1 METYYTDKERKFV
14 ISAFREL
21 RIALADDLSYPEI
34 RRIEDI
40 IKGGIAA
47 GKAHRDKYGINPS
60 VRHLNTALLLSRYV
74 GADRNM
80 IIATLLYQIC
90 SDDYFSLEDVK
101 AEFGDDVRSII
112 HGLKNV
118 ADLYKKQTTQR
129 DENFSK
135 LMMAFAENIRVIIIM
150 IVDRLALMKAINHHP
165 NQKFVFDIAS
175 ESLYLYAPL
184 AHRLGLYKI
193 KSELEDMSLKYTNRD
208 LYTQIAHKLNE
219 SKQERDKYIAEFIA
233 PIKKKLEDDG
243 FKFEI
248 KGRTKSIY
256 SIWNKMRKQ
265 NAELKDIYDLFA
277 IRIIIDT
284 PLKNERSDCW
294 KAFAIVT
301 DMFKPNPSRLKDW
314 ISIPKSNGYESLHT
328 TVTGPG
334 QRWVEVQI
342 RTQRMDEIAEKGL
355 AAHFKYKGVKSE
367 KSLDDWMAN
376 VRDLLETSGKDT
388 PEIMKKMNMDVYD
401 KEVFIFTPKG
411 DLFRLPLGATILDFA
426 FAIHS
431 KIGCSCI
438 GGKVNGKTHKINY
451 ELKNGDTVEVLTSST
466 QQPKQQWLSIVTTS
480 KAKNKI
486 RQSLNEISNRS
497 AEFAKELLQRRF
509 KNRKIEIEEAI
520 LTKVIKRLGYKT
532 ATDFYNEIS
541 SEKLDIGQIVDSY
554 VALKEKEDET
564 QQIASSRS
572 AQEFVMQPPAL
583 SSSESS
589 DVVIIGE
596 GIKGINFKLSKCCM
610 PIQGDDIMGFIAS
623 DGAIKI
629 HKRGCPNARHLMNRY
644 PYRTIKAAWSE
655 IVGGNQFAVPLS
667 IIGNDDIGIV
677 NNITSLI
684 TKEKSV
690 SLRSIAIDSNDGLFQ
705 GRLVVGVNDTVSLNN
720 LIKKITAIKGVKS
733 MQQTNYID
741 NLLSRGFDS

>member
-150 IVDRLALMKAINHHP
+150 IVDRLALMKAINNHP

-431 KIGCSCI
+431 KIGCTCI

-541 SEKLDIGQIVDSY
+541 SEKLDIGQIVDNY

-572 AQEFVMQPPAL
+572 AQEFVMQPPTL

-720 LIKKITAIKGVKS
+720 LIKKITAIKGVKDVRR
-733 MQQTNYID
+733 N
-741 NLLSRGFDS
+741 N

>member
-431 KIGCSCI
+431 KIGCTCI

-497 AEFAKELLQRRF
+497 AEFAKELLKRRF

-720 LIKKITAIKGVKS
+720 LIKKITAIKGVKDVRR
-733 MQQTNYID
+733 N
-741 NLLSRGFDS
+741 N

>member
-431 KIGCSCI
+431 KIGCTCI

-629 HKRGCPNARHLMNRY
+629 HKRGCPNARHLMSRY

-684 TKEKSV
+684 TKEKRV

-720 LIKKITAIKGVKS
+720 LIKKITAIKGVKDVRR
-733 MQQTNYID
+733 N
-741 NLLSRGFDS
+741 N

>member
-655 IVGGNQFAVPLS
+655 FVGGNQFAVPLS

-720 LIKKITAIKGVKS
+720 LIKKITAIKGVKDVRR
-733 MQQTNYID
+733 N
-741 NLLSRGFDS
+741 N

>member
-431 KIGCSCI
+431 KIGSTCI

-497 AEFAKELLQRRF
+497 AEFAEELLQRRF

-705 GRLVVGVNDTVSLNN
+705 GRLVVGGNDTVSLNN
-720 LIKKITAIKGVKS
+720 LIKKITAIKGVKDVRR
-733 MQQTNYID
+733 N
-741 NLLSRGFDS
+741 N

>member
-431 KIGCSCI
+431 KIGCTCI

-572 AQEFVMQPPAL
+572 AQGFVMQPPAL

-720 LIKKITAIKGVKS
+720 LIKKITAIKGVKDVRR
-733 MQQTNYID
+733 N
-741 NLLSRGFDS
+741 N

>member
-334 QRWVEVQI
+334 QRWVEGQI

-431 KIGCSCI
+431 KIGCTCI

-541 SEKLDIGQIVDSY
+541 SEKLDIGQIVDNY

-572 AQEFVMQPPAL
+572 AQEFVMQPPTL

-720 LIKKITAIKGVKS
+720 LIKKITAIKGVKDVRR
-733 MQQTNYID
+733 N
-741 NLLSRGFDS
+741 N

>member
-294 KAFAIVT
+294 KDFAIVT

-431 KIGCSCI
+431 KIGCTCI

-720 LIKKITAIKGVKS
+720 LIKKITAIKGVKDVRR
-733 MQQTNYID
+733 N
-741 NLLSRGFDS
+741 N

>member
-60 VRHLNTALLLSRYV
+60 VRHLNTSLLLSRYV

-431 KIGCSCI
+431 KIGCTCI

-480 KAKNKI
+480 KSKNKI

-541 SEKLDIGQIVDSY
+541 SEKLDIGLIVDSY

-720 LIKKITAIKGVKS
+720 LIKKITAIKGVKDVRR
-733 MQQTNYID
+733 N
-741 NLLSRGFDS
+741 N

>member
-431 KIGCSCI
+431 KIGCTCI

-541 SEKLDIGQIVDSY
+541 SEKLDIGQIVDNY

-564 QQIASSRS
+564 QQIAPSRS
-572 AQEFVMQPPAL
+572 AQEFVMQPPTL

-720 LIKKITAIKGVKS
+720 LIKKITAIKGVKDVRR
-733 MQQTNYID
+733 N
-741 NLLSRGFDS
+741 N

>member
-40 IKGGIAA
+40 IRGGIAA

-431 KIGCSCI
+431 KIGCTCI

-572 AQEFVMQPPAL
+572 AQEFVMQPSAL

-720 LIKKITAIKGVKS
+720 LIKKITAIKGVKDVRR
-733 MQQTNYID
+733 N
-741 NLLSRGFDS
+741 N

>member
-431 KIGCSCI
+431 KIGCTCI

-629 HKRGCPNARHLMNRY
+629 HKCGCPNARHLMNRY

-720 LIKKITAIKGVKS
+720 LIKKITAIKGVKDVRR
-733 MQQTNYID
+733 N
-741 NLLSRGFDS
+741 N

>member
-431 KIGCSCI
+431 KIGCTCI

-554 VALKEKEDET
+554 VALKEKEAET
-564 QQIASSRS
+564 HQIASSRS

-720 LIKKITAIKGVKS
+720 LIKKITAIKGVKDVRR
-733 MQQTNYID
+733 N
-741 NLLSRGFDS
+741 N

>member
-431 KIGCSCI
+431 KIGCTCI

-541 SEKLDIGQIVDSY
+541 SEKLDIGQIVDNY
-554 VALKEKEDET
+554 VALKGKEDET

-572 AQEFVMQPPAL
+572 AQEFVMQPPTL

-720 LIKKITAIKGVKS
+720 LIKKITAIKGVKDVRR
-733 MQQTNYID
+733 N
-741 NLLSRGFDS
+741 N

>member
-90 SDDYFSLEDVK
+90 SDDYFSLGDVK

-265 NAELKDIYDLFA
+265 NAE
-277 IRIIIDT
+277 
-284 PLKNERSDCW
+284 
-294 KAFAIVT
+294 
-301 DMFKPNPSRLKDW
+301 
-314 ISIPKSNGYESLHT
+314 
-328 TVTGPG
+328 
-334 QRWVEVQI
+334 
-342 RTQRMDEIAEKGL
+342 
-355 AAHFKYKGVKSE
+355 
-367 KSLDDWMAN
+367 
-376 VRDLLETSGKDT
+376 
-388 PEIMKKMNMDVYD
+388 
-401 KEVFIFTPKG
+401 
-411 DLFRLPLGATILDFA
+411 
-426 FAIHS
+426 
-431 KIGCSCI
+431 
-438 GGKVNGKTHKINY
+438 
-451 ELKNGDTVEVLTSST
+451 
-466 QQPKQQWLSIVTTS
+466 
-480 KAKNKI
+480 
-486 RQSLNEISNRS
+486 
-497 AEFAKELLQRRF
+497 
-509 KNRKIEIEEAI
+509 
-520 LTKVIKRLGYKT
+520 
-532 ATDFYNEIS
+532 
-541 SEKLDIGQIVDSY
+541 
-554 VALKEKEDET
+554 
-564 QQIASSRS
+564 
-572 AQEFVMQPPAL
+572 
-583 SSSESS
+583 
-589 DVVIIGE
+589 
-596 GIKGINFKLSKCCM
+596 
-610 PIQGDDIMGFIAS
+610 
-623 DGAIKI
+623 
-629 HKRGCPNARHLMNRY
+629 HL
-644 PYRTIKAAWSE
+644 
-655 IVGGNQFAVPLS
+655 
-667 IIGNDDIGIV
+667 
-677 NNITSLI
+677 
-684 TKEKSV
+684 
-690 SLRSIAIDSNDGLFQ
+690 
-705 GRLVVGVNDTVSLNN
+705 
-720 LIKKITAIKGVKS
+720 
-733 MQQTNYID
+733 
-741 NLLSRGFDS
+741 

>member
-1 METYYTDKERKFV
+1 MEIKIMETYYTDKERKFV

-431 KIGCSCI
+431 KIGCTCI

-720 LIKKITAIKGVKS
+720 LIKKITAIKGVKDVRR
-733 MQQTNYID
+733 N
-741 NLLSRGFDS
+741 N

>member
-90 SDDYFSLEDVK
+90 SDNYFSLEDVK

-150 IVDRLALMKAINHHP
+150 IVDRLALMKAINHHS

-431 KIGCSCI
+431 KIGCTCI

-720 LIKKITAIKGVKS
+720 LIKKITAIKGVKDVRR
-733 MQQTNYID
+733 N
-741 NLLSRGFDS
+741 N

>member
-118 ADLYKKQTTQR
+118 ADLYMKQTTQR

-431 KIGCSCI
+431 KIGCTCI

-720 LIKKITAIKGVKS
+720 LIKKITAIKGVKDVRR
-733 MQQTNYID
+733 N
-741 NLLSRGFDS
+741 N

>member
-431 KIGCSCI
+431 KIGCTCI

-466 QQPKQQWLSIVTTS
+466 QLPKQQWLSIVTTS

-720 LIKKITAIKGVKS
+720 LIKKITAIKGVKDVRR
-733 MQQTNYID
+733 N
-741 NLLSRGFDS
+741 N

>member
-431 KIGCSCI
+431 KIGCTCI

-705 GRLVVGVNDTVSLNN
+705 GRIVVGVNDTVSLNN
-720 LIKKITAIKGVKS
+720 LIKKITAIKGVKDVRR
-733 MQQTNYID
+733 N
-741 NLLSRGFDS
+741 N

>member
-1 METYYTDKERKFV
+1 MGTYYTDKERKFV

-431 KIGCSCI
+431 KIGCTCI

-541 SEKLDIGQIVDSY
+541 SEKLDIGQIVDNY

-572 AQEFVMQPPAL
+572 AQEFVMQPPTL

-720 LIKKITAIKGVKS
+720 LIKKITAIKGVKDVRR
-733 MQQTNYID
+733 N
-741 NLLSRGFDS
+741 N

>member
-388 PEIMKKMNMDVYD
+388 PEIMKKMNLDVYD

-431 KIGCSCI
+431 KIGCTCI

-720 LIKKITAIKGVKS
+720 LIKKITAIKGVKDVRR
-733 MQQTNYID
+733 N
-741 NLLSRGFDS
+741 N

>member
-208 LYTQIAHKLNE
+208 LYTRIAHKLNE

-431 KIGCSCI
+431 KIGCTCI

-554 VALKEKEDET
+554 VALKEKEAET

-690 SLRSIAIDSNDGLFQ
+690 SLRSIAIDSNDGMFQ

-720 LIKKITAIKGVKS
+720 LIKKITAIKGVKDVRR
-733 MQQTNYID
+733 N
-741 NLLSRGFDS
+741 N

>member
-265 NAELKDIYDLFA
+265 NTELKDIYDLFA

-411 DLFRLPLGATILDFA
+411 DLFRLLLGATILDFA

-431 KIGCSCI
+431 KIGCTCI

-541 SEKLDIGQIVDSY
+541 SEKLDIGQIVDNY

-572 AQEFVMQPPAL
+572 AQEFVMQPPTL

-720 LIKKITAIKGVKS
+720 LIKKITAIKGVKDVRR
-733 MQQTNYID
+733 N
-741 NLLSRGFDS
+741 N

>member
-411 DLFRLPLGATILDFA
+411 DLFRLPLGATILDFS

-431 KIGCSCI
+431 KIGCTCI

-720 LIKKITAIKGVKS
+720 LIKKITAIKGVKDVRR
-733 MQQTNYID
+733 N
-741 NLLSRGFDS
+741 N

>member
-277 IRIIIDT
+277 IRLIIDT
-284 PLKNERSDCW
+284 PLKNERSACW

-431 KIGCSCI
+431 KIGCTCI

-596 GIKGINFKLSKCCM
+596 GIKGINFKLSKCCI

-720 LIKKITAIKGVKS
+720 LIKKITAIKGVKDVRR
-733 MQQTNYID
+733 N
-741 NLLSRGFDS
+741 N

>member
-90 SDDYFSLEDVK
+90 SDDYFSLGDVK

-431 KIGCSCI
+431 KIGCTCI

-720 LIKKITAIKGVKS
+720 LIKKITAIKGVKDVRR
-733 MQQTNYID
+733 N
-741 NLLSRGFDS
+741 N

>member
-411 DLFRLPLGATILDFA
+411 DLFRLPLEATILDFA

-431 KIGCSCI
+431 KIGCTCI

-541 SEKLDIGQIVDSY
+541 SEKLDIGQIVDNY

-572 AQEFVMQPPAL
+572 AQEFVMQPPTL

-720 LIKKITAIKGVKS
+720 LIKKITAIKGVKDVRR
-733 MQQTNYID
+733 N
-741 NLLSRGFDS
+741 N

>member
-40 IKGGIAA
+40 IRGGIAA

-431 KIGCSCI
+431 KIGCTCI

-554 VALKEKEDET
+554 VALKEKEDEP

-720 LIKKITAIKGVKS
+720 LIKKITAIKGVKDVRR
-733 MQQTNYID
+733 N
-741 NLLSRGFDS
+741 N

>member
-334 QRWVEVQI
+334 QHWVEVQI

-431 KIGCSCI
+431 KIGCTCI

-720 LIKKITAIKGVKS
+720 LIKKITAIKGVKDVRR
-733 MQQTNYID
+733 N
-741 NLLSRGFDS
+741 N

>member
-150 IVDRLALMKAINHHP
+150 IVDRLALMEAINHHP

-431 KIGCSCI
+431 KIGCTCI

-720 LIKKITAIKGVKS
+720 LIKKITAIKGVKDVRR
-733 MQQTNYID
+733 N
-741 NLLSRGFDS
+741 N

>member
-431 KIGCSCI
+431 KIGCTCI

-466 QQPKQQWLSIVTTS
+466 QQPKQQWLSTVTTS

-541 SEKLDIGQIVDSY
+541 SEKLDIGQIVDNY

-572 AQEFVMQPPAL
+572 AQEFVMQPPTL

-720 LIKKITAIKGVKS
+720 LIKKITAIKGVKDVRR
-733 MQQTNYID
+733 N
-741 NLLSRGFDS
+741 N

>member
-184 AHRLGLYKI
+184 AHRMGLYKI

-431 KIGCSCI
+431 KIGCTCI

-541 SEKLDIGQIVDSY
+541 SEKLDIGQIVDNY

-572 AQEFVMQPPAL
+572 AQEFVMQPPTL

-720 LIKKITAIKGVKS
+720 LIKKITAIKGVKDVRR
-733 MQQTNYID
+733 N
-741 NLLSRGFDS
+741 N

>member
-431 KIGCSCI
+431 KIGCTCI

-690 SLRSIAIDSNDGLFQ
+690 SLCSIAIDSNDGLFQ

-720 LIKKITAIKGVKS
+720 LIKKITAIKGVKDVRR
-733 MQQTNYID
+733 N
-741 NLLSRGFDS
+741 N

>member
-301 DMFKPNPSRLKDW
+301 DLFKPNPSRLKDW

-431 KIGCSCI
+431 KIGCTCI

-720 LIKKITAIKGVKS
+720 LIKKITAIKGVKDVRR
-733 MQQTNYID
+733 N
-741 NLLSRGFDS
+741 N

>member
-21 RIALADDLSYPEI
+21 RIALADNLSYPEI

-431 KIGCSCI
+431 KIGCTCI

-720 LIKKITAIKGVKS
+720 LIKKITAIKGVKDVRR
-733 MQQTNYID
+733 N
-741 NLLSRGFDS
+741 N

>member
-431 KIGCSCI
+431 KIGCTCI

-520 LTKVIKRLGYKT
+520 LTKVIHRLGYKT

-720 LIKKITAIKGVKS
+720 LIKKITAIKGVKDVRR
-733 MQQTNYID
+733 N
-741 NLLSRGFDS
+741 N